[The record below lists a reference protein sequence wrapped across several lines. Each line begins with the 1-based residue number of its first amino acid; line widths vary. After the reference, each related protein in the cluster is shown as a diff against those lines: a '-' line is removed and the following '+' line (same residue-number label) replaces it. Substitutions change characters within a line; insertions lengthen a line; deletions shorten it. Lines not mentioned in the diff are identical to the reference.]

1 MPLNFK
7 QLQEGLLSHFLLEES
22 LSMFSCLL
30 TQSHVTCPVPV
41 LFPWLAES
49 RTPLVTAKGRSIK
62 ILVS

>member
-7 QLQEGLLSHFLLEES
+7 QLQGLLSQFLMEES

-30 TQSHVTCPVPV
+30 VLSCVACPVPV
-41 LFPWLAES
+41 LCLAES
-49 RTPLVTAKGRSIK
+49 RTPMIIAVKGRSIK